1 MNIVHG
7 IHVYSHSGAFCNL
20 DSLSSKNIYIF
31 FSYSKRTIPAYPTF
45 LPCTLSLSFS
55 VSSSFIHFFTSS
67 LARSL
72 ARSSSFIPS
81 YLSLIACSD
90 LLLVVYR
97 IFYCSRSSDFLRF
110 TYICM
115 YKHQCFAATCIA
127 CIYHVYIVNDFS
139 EIDEAK

>member
-45 LPCTLSLSFS
+45 LPCTLSLSLS
-55 VSSSFIHFFTSS
+55 LSLLLSFIFS
-67 LARSL
+67 LVRSL